1 MKMIN
6 IKQLIIFIGLVLI
19 TLSGCANRN
28 KIVTNS
34 LDGCVH
40 SEKGYNLAEEGK
52 LEEAIKEYDLAIKYQ
67 PENPVNYY
75 NKAIALAG
83 LNKWQEAIKEYDL
96 AIKYQP
102 NNADAY
108 NNKGIVLEKLGKWQD
123 AIINYDLAIKHQPEI
138 VSHSNK
144 ARVLIRLGKWQESI
158 KECDLAIKYN
168 PDNAKLN
175 AILYCAKGSILLLSH
190 KLLEAITEFDKA
202 IKYDPNYASS
212 YKLKD
217 IALTELDRQKAKIKE
232 AFDKSE
238 LLRVGES
245 LKTKNN

>member
-96 AIKYQP
+96 AIK
-102 NNADAY
+102 
-108 NNKGIVLEKLGKWQD
+108 
-123 AIINYDLAIKHQPEI
+123 HQPEI

-144 ARVLIRLGKWQESI
+144 ARVLIRLGKWQEAI

>member
-67 PENPVNYY
+67 PENSVNYY

-108 NNKGIVLEKLGKWQD
+108 NNKGIVLEKLGKWQE
-123 AIINYDLAIKHQPEI
+123 A
-138 VSHSNK
+138 
-144 ARVLIRLGKWQESI
+144 I

>member
-108 NNKGIVLEKLGKWQD
+108 NNKGIVLEKLGKWQE
-123 AIINYDLAIKHQPEI
+123 A
-138 VSHSNK
+138 
-144 ARVLIRLGKWQESI
+144 I

>member
-19 TLSGCANRN
+19 TFSGCANRN
-28 KIVTNS
+28 KIVTSS

-40 SEKGYNLAEEGK
+40 WEKGYNLAEEGK

-75 NKAIALAG
+75 NKAIALVG

-102 NNADAY
+102 
-108 NNKGIVLEKLGKWQD
+108 
-123 AIINYDLAIKHQPEI
+123 EI
-138 VSHSNK
+138 FMSHSNR
-144 ARVLIRLGKWQESI
+144 ARVLMHLGKWQEAI

-190 KLLEAITEFDKA
+190 KLPEAITEFDKA
-202 IKYDPNYASS
+202 IKHDPNYASA

-217 IALTELDRQKAKIKE
+217 TALIELDRQKARSKE
-232 AFDKSE
+232 ALTNQIF
-238 LLRVGES
+238 
-245 LKTKNN
+245 